1 MMFSVWGTEAF
12 MIKTGISIFM
22 PAAMGRLG
30 EDPKGR
36 RYLRQGKG
44 SHVSSGGI

>member
-1 MMFSVWGTEAF
+1 MFSVWGAEAF
-12 MIKTGISIFM
+12 KIKTGSSIFM

-30 EDPKGR
+30 EDPEGR
-36 RYLRQGKG
+36 RYLGKGTG